1 MLNRKITPKLFV
13 QVPTTGETVTE
24 SAVIVSAARSP
35 MGKGKPGGVL
45 SEVHAVDLLS
55 SVIAGVIEKT
65 GIDPGSVDDVLIG
78 CVSQVGEQ
86 SGTPG
91 RQAWLAA
98 GFPEHVPSVTIER
111 KCGSGQQALD
121 FAVQGVMAG
130 AYEVAIAG
138 GLESMSRIPMGS
150 NRLDMDPQGPTVRGR
165 YPNLSSQGVAAEL
178 VAHKWNISRKALD
191 EYSAQSQQRAGS
203 AAEKGL
209 FDAEIIPITT
219 VHGSAKSDES
229 IRRGTTENKLATLEP
244 AFSTEQSRQRWPEIQ
259 WKVTA
264 GNSSQITDGAAA
276 LLVMS
281 EKSAAKYGL
290 RPRAR
295 IVATAVVGDDPI
307 LMLTGPIPATR
318 RVLAKSGLTIEQMD
332 AIEVNEAFASVP
344 LAWLSEFPVDVAKL
358 NPLGG
363 AIALGHPLGASG
375 ARIATTLLHHLE
387 ETGGRYGLQTMCEAG
402 GMANAMIIERLD

>member
-1 MLNRKITPKLFV
+1 
-13 QVPTTGETVTE
+13 
-24 SAVIVSAARSP
+24 
-35 MGKGKPGGVL
+35 
-45 SEVHAVDLLS
+45 
-55 SVIAGVIEKT
+55 
-65 GIDPGSVDDVLIG
+65 
-78 CVSQVGEQ
+78 
-86 SGTPG
+86 
-91 RQAWLAA
+91 
-98 GFPEHVPSVTIER
+98 
-111 KCGSGQQALD
+111 
-121 FAVQGVMAG
+121 
-130 AYEVAIAG
+130 
-138 GLESMSRIPMGS
+138 
-150 NRLDMDPQGPTVRGR
+150 
-165 YPNLSSQGVAAEL
+165 
-178 VAHKWNISRKALD
+178 
-191 EYSAQSQQRAGS
+191 
-203 AAEKGL
+203 
-209 FDAEIIPITT
+209 
-219 VHGSAKSDES
+219 
-229 IRRGTTENKLATLEP
+229 
-244 AFSTEQSRQRWPEIQ
+244 
-259 WKVTA
+259 
-264 GNSSQITDGAAA
+264 
-276 LLVMS
+276 VMS

>member
-1 MLNRKITPKLFV
+1 MT
-13 QVPTTGETVTE
+13 VP
-24 SAVIVSAARSP
+24 AVIVAAGRSP
-35 MGKGKPGGVL
+35 MGKGKPGGNL
-45 SEVHAVDLLS
+45 SQIHAVELLS
-55 SVIAGVIEKT
+55 QVLAGIIERT
-65 GIDPGSVDDVLIG
+65 GVDPGEVDDVLIG

-98 GFPEHVPSVTIER
+98 GFPEHVPSTTIER

-130 AYEVAIAG
+130 AYDIAFAG

-150 NRLDMDPQGPTVRGR
+150 NRMGMDPHGPRVRER
-165 YPNLSSQGVAAEL
+165 YPDLASQGVAAEL
-178 VAHKWNISRKALD
+178 IAQKWNISRSALD
-191 EYSAQSQQRAGS
+191 EYSARSHERAGS
-203 AAEKGL
+203 TADHGG
-209 FDAEIIPITT
+209 FDREIIAI
-219 VHGSAKSDES
+219 SAPQGVISLDES
-229 IRRGTTENKLATLEP
+229 IRRGTTADKLATLQP
-244 AFSTEQSRQRWPEIQ
+244 AFATEENRERWPGIE
-259 WKVTA
+259 WKITA

-281 EKSAAKYGL
+281 EESAAKYGL

-295 IVATAVVGDDPI
+295 IIARTVLGDDPV
-307 LMLTGPIPATR
+307 LMLTGPIPATH
-318 RVLAKSGLTIEQMD
+318 RVLAKAGLTINQMD

-344 LAWLSEFPVDVAKL
+344 IAWLSEFPVDEAKL

-375 ARIATTLLHHLE
+375 ARVTTTLLHHLE
-387 ETGGRYGLQTMCEAG
+387 ATGGRYGLQTMCEAG